1 MRQIV
6 FFLILSTSLY
16 AQNYPKEDI
25 GAVVSKSS
33 NSILLVLSHHR
44 PDNLKFNLDSVVSN
58 VNDTIAVELFY
69 SVGMSASN
77 SFMTYYVDTVNESFN
92 FSNSYFS
99 YEVFYNYEYVDTTS
113 SGYQKVDSNGF
124 SIALINI
131 AEYSQMDPLEVEF
144 YNWLD
149 GRDINV
155 RFNLYDVSG
164 KWVNVM
170 DPKDL
175 PNGMYLV
182 VYASAEGTGVVKV
195 LVNR

>member
-69 SVGMSASN
+69 SVGMSASEREGFEPISPTCSISVICEN
-77 SFMTYYVDTVNESFN
+77 SF
-92 FSNSYFS
+92 
-99 YEVFYNYEYVDTTS
+99 
-113 SGYQKVDSNGF
+113 
-124 SIALINI
+124 
-131 AEYSQMDPLEVEF
+131 
-144 YNWLD
+144 
-149 GRDINV
+149 R
-155 RFNLYDVSG
+155 
-164 KWVNVM
+164 
-170 DPKDL
+170 
-175 PNGMYLV
+175 
-182 VYASAEGTGVVKV
+182 
-195 LVNR
+195 

>member
-1 MRQIV
+1 
-6 FFLILSTSLY
+6 
-16 AQNYPKEDI
+16 
-25 GAVVSKSS
+25 
-33 NSILLVLSHHR
+33 
-44 PDNLKFNLDSVVSN
+44 
-58 VNDTIAVELFY
+58 
-69 SVGMSASN
+69 
-77 SFMTYYVDTVNESFN
+77 
-92 FSNSYFS
+92 
-99 YEVFYNYEYVDTTS
+99 
-113 SGYQKVDSNGF
+113 
-124 SIALINI
+124 
-131 AEYSQMDPLEVEF
+131 MDPLEVEF

-182 VYASAEGTGVVKV
+182 VYASAEGTGFLKV